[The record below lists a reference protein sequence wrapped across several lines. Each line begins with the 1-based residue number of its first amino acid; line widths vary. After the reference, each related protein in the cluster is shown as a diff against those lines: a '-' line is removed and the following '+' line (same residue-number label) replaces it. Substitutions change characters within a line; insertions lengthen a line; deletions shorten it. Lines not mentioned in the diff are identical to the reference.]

1 MLARGTRSVSRVMV
15 AKVATL
21 TTVVH
26 RAQLTRK
33 MAARAKGVAVR

>member
-1 MLARGTRSVSRVMV
+1 MLAKSKRSVSRVMV

-33 MAARAKGVAVR
+33 MAACAKGVAVC